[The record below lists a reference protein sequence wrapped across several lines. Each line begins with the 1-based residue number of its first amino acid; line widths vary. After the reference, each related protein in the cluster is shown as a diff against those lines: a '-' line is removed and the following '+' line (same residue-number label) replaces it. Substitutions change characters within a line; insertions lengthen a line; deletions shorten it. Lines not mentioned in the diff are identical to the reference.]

1 MGIVTFIAFTTKSL
15 GIVSTGASDLAI
27 QMARTM
33 KKGSKIETVV
43 VDRRDRYFAEYPNEN
58 YVV

>member
-1 MGIVTFIAFTTKSL
+1 MNV
-15 GIVSTGASDLAI
+15 VSTGASVLTI
-27 QMARTM
+27 QTARTM

-43 VDRRDRYFAEYPNEN
+43 VDRRDRHFAEYPNEN